1 MILIKKSAKILIFI
15 FVLLLI
21 NNRIDAQLS
30 FSNTGNE
37 PISLNYSSNDNELT
51 KPRPGFK
58 KRRLGIHTPFVE
70 CGYFFGYYTGIRYS
84 VNYDLLVQSGDRNAL
99 SARIG
104 IGINKA
110 TNDSTVKGDE
120 YFYPLGINLLLG
132 NINDLELGFGAY
144 YFADRK
150 ALNPYFSL
158 GFRHQKPKGGFMYRI
173 AFDIHLERVYDLNGK
188 NVSKTAVMGP
198 LIGLGWTF

>member
-1 MILIKKSAKILIFI
+1 MNSIKKSAIILIFI
-15 FVLLLI
+15 SIFLLI
-21 NNRIDAQLS
+21 NNKSDAQLS
-30 FSNTGNE
+30 FTNTDNE
-37 PISLNYSSNDNELT
+37 IVNIDSSSIVNELT

-70 CGYFFGYYTGIRYS
+70 GGYFFGYYSGIRYS
-84 VNYDLLVQSGDRNAL
+84 VNYDILVQSGDKNAL
-99 SARIG
+99 TARIG

-120 YFYPLGINLLLG
+120 FFYPFGINVLMG
-132 NINDLELGFGAY
+132 HINHLELGFGAY
-144 YFADRK
+144 YFTDRK

-173 AFDIHLERVYDLNGK
+173 AFDIHLERVYDLQGK
-188 NVSKTAVMGP
+188 NISKTGVMGP
-198 LIGLGWTF
+198 LVGLGWTF